1 MKNFTNFAGG
11 IDPVVEDG
19 PITFILEKYKNHLV
33 MKKIL
38 SIFKL

>member
-1 MKNFTNFAGG
+1 MKNFFNFAGG
-11 IDPVVEDG
+11 IDPVVGDG